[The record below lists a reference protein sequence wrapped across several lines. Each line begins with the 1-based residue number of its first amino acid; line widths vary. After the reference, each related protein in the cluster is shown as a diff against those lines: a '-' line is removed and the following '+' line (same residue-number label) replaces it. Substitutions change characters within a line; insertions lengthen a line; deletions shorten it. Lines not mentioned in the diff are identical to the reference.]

1 MIRNISSID
10 PGLDHCLISLR
21 QLRYDIAYEVNRLA
35 QHLQTPTKSSMKALL
50 RVMSYLATVPDK
62 CLEVP
67 RVAGDTWHVYS
78 DSDHA
83 GGKCMGTNKSHTGVM
98 IMLNG
103 MPVKWRSNKQ
113 PKTSL
118 SSAQA
123 EIYALSEACKD
134 VNKCSWVHEE
144 MGRVL
149 PRPMQVY
156 VDNAAGISFQKSTC
170 ASSKLGGIFDNR
182 VDFIRELKDETAVE
196 AVKVDTVKNVADL
209 FTKCL
214 SAPVRQCLFK
224 QIDQIAISLATG
236 VLPEM

>member
-1 MIRNISSID
+1 
-10 PGLDHCLISLR
+10 
-21 QLRYDIAYEVNRLA
+21 
-35 QHLQTPTKSSMKALL
+35 
-50 RVMSYLATVPDK
+50 
-62 CLEVP
+62 
-67 RVAGDTWHVYS
+67 
-78 DSDHA
+78 
-83 GGKCMGTNKSHTGVM
+83 
-98 IMLNG
+98 MLNG
-103 MPVKWRSNKQ
+103 MPVQWRSNKQ

-182 VDFIRELKDETAVE
+182 VDFIRELKDEAAIE

>member
-1 MIRNISSID
+1 
-10 PGLDHCLISLR
+10 
-21 QLRYDIAYEVNRLA
+21 
-35 QHLQTPTKSSMKALL
+35 
-50 RVMSYLATVPDK
+50 
-62 CLEVP
+62 
-67 RVAGDTWHVYS
+67 
-78 DSDHA
+78 
-83 GGKCMGTNKSHTGVM
+83 
-98 IMLNG
+98 MLNG

-182 VDFIRELKDETAVE
+182 VDFI
-196 AVKVDTVKNVADL
+196 
-209 FTKCL
+209 
-214 SAPVRQCLFK
+214 
-224 QIDQIAISLATG
+224 
-236 VLPEM
+236 